1 MTCVSWS
8 SVLDIVIIIAA
19 VNCYCYCYYYY
30 HCYYYYYYY
39 YYFGV
44 QSCATKSPNAKAP
57 FAGGVAHRGTC
68 LARCKPA
75 PLHDLLWPCQ
85 LAPGW
90 LGVGTLE
97 TLGPTKLQKPLL
109 TTKVTLTTK
118 FQLGVQSCATK
129 SPNAKAPFAGGVA
142 HRGTCLARCKPAP
155 LHDLLWPCQLA
166 PPFQPQFNGTSS
178 TFMQLNLILS
188 ALAASSPPLHCG
200 LWPFNL
206 CGLWPPQPLCSVPSA
221 SVFYGYVWLTRTSA
235 IFCEALATV
244 TPSSR

>member
-1 MTCVSWS
+1 
-8 SVLDIVIIIAA
+8 
-19 VNCYCYCYYYY
+19 
-30 HCYYYYYYY
+30 
-39 YYFGV
+39 V

-97 TLGPTKLQKPLL
+97 TLGPTKLPKPLL

-118 FQLGVQSCATK
+118 FQLWCAVVCDQKPQRK
-129 SPNAKAPFAGGVA
+129 SSFCWR
-142 HRGTCLARCKPAP
+142 RGTCLARCKPAP

-166 PPFQPQFNGTSS
+166 PPFQPKFSGTFS
-178 TFMQLNLILS
+178 TFMQLNLMLS
-188 ALAASSPPLHCG
+188 ALAVSAPLLHCG

-206 CGLWPPQPLCSVPSA
+206 CGLWPPQPLCSVASA

>member
-1 MTCVSWS
+1 MKHLDPQSYKSHSLPQKLHLQLS
-8 SVLDIVIIIAA
+8 S
-19 VNCYCYCYYYY
+19 N
-30 HCYYYYYYY
+30 
-39 YYFGV
+39 F
-44 QSCATKSPNAKAP
+44 
-57 FAGGVAHRGTC
+57 
-68 LARCKPA
+68 
-75 PLHDLLWPCQ
+75 
-85 LAPGW
+85 
-90 LGVGTLE
+90 
-97 TLGPTKLQKPLL
+97 
-109 TTKVTLTTK
+109 
-118 FQLGVQSCATK
+118 GVQSCATK